1 MAFEADAGEAL
12 DLDER
17 SSLAQRS
24 REGLELRGA
33 IHALDVENEKGGA
46 FGAAACWIGDSAA
59 WRFGSLPKA
68 CK

>member
-1 MAFEADAGEAL
+1 
-12 DLDER
+12 
-17 SSLAQRS
+17 
-24 REGLELRGA
+24 LRGA